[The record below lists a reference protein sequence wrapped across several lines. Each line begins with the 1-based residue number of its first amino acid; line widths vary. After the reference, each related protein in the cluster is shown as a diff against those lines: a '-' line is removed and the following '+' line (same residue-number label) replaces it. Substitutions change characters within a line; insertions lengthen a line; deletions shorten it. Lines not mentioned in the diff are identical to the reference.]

1 MTIERATPDPRT
13 LSPVALVDGTDDEVI
28 AQPGDSQRMLALAE
42 SLQAQLNDL
51 GVRGSQHLRLTAFFV
66 LIPLCLGMLRA
77 ITGPRMSSVELRNFT
92 VFAVGF
98 TALTCGQAVRTYLSI
113 RKRSSGVRRSLREV
127 VTLLRESEQ
136 TLAVQEHWSAMQRAE
151 FRIRLSQFDIAP

>member
-42 SLQAQLNDL
+42 SLQARLYVQATQ
-51 GVRGSQHLRLTAFFV
+51 RFRLRVGLMVSFAIWASMLFV
-66 LIPLCLGMLRA
+66 LSVGV
-77 ITGPRMSSVELRNFT
+77 GPSATNQLLLVLMTLLIGGT
-92 VFAVGF
+92 
-98 TALTCGQAVRTYLSI
+98 TIALEYVVYDRTQKVLVRL
-113 RKRSSGVRRSLREV
+113 RRSLREV